1 MYHQQIHQYT
11 HQPQLVPMHAAMQNN
26 PAQHYAYQSQHP
38 VLQPQYS
45 SAVSP
50 TAVDMQNLEMLEQ
63 EGRANQERIEA
74 LLKKAAQ
81 K

>member
-1 MYHQQIHQYT
+1 
-11 HQPQLVPMHAAMQNN
+11 
-26 PAQHYAYQSQHP
+26 
-38 VLQPQYS
+38 
-45 SAVSP
+45 
-50 TAVDMQNLEMLEQ
+50 MQNLEMLEQ